1 MSLKYVLITGGN
13 AGIGLETARE
23 LCRLGVNHVTITAR
37 NDEKA
42 NDEKVNDA
50 TIITSIK
57 STIHDAQI
65 GYMTME
71 LKELYVRSMVEHCYC
86 FFSCY

>member
-37 NDEKA
+37 NDEKL
-42 NDEKVNDA
+42 NDA
-50 TIITSIK
+50 ITSIK
-57 STIHDAQI
+57 PTIPDAQI